1 MTATAGGAL
10 EARVQALLALYQDIA
25 ATRMH
30 GLPLLN
36 PVLQV
41 QAVGFELVQPPPS
54 SPAGTRD
61 TTSVGPGAAGADVQA
76 AIGILITPWFM
87 NLVWLPLQRLDAAAQ
102 VGHKTTRHVGRECF
116 EFITADEN
124 GLGSYAACSLFS
136 PMFEFASQQ
145 AALATAQAVLAH
157 LRQPVPTSAAAAA
170 ATLTLR
176 AAPVPATT
184 VAPAPAAPASPALP
198 VPARR
203 AFLFGR
209 RPATPSAAPPAAPPR
224 EAARRG

>member
-10 EARVQALLALYQDIA
+10 EARVQALLALYREIA
-25 ATRMH
+25 ATRMR

-41 QAVGFELVQPPPS
+41 QAVGFELVQPPHTGPTGAHENIGVATGVT
-54 SPAGTRD
+54 PARNPD
-61 TTSVGPGAAGADVQA
+61 AEVEA

-87 NLVWLPLQRLDAAAQ
+87 NLVWLPLQHFDAAAQ
-102 VGHKTTRHVGRECF
+102 VGSKTARHVGRECF
-116 EFITADEN
+116 EFIDADEN
-124 GLGSYAACSLFS
+124 SFGSYAACSLFS
-136 PMFEFASQQ
+136 PMFEFASQT

-157 LRQPVPTSAAAAA
+157 LRQPVLAPN
-170 ATLTLR
+170 
-176 AAPVPATT
+176 AAPAVP
-184 VAPAPAAPASPALP
+184 VVAAPASASPAVP

-209 RPATPSAAPPAAPPR
+209 RPATPGAAPPAAPQR

>member
-10 EARVQALLALYQDIA
+10 EARVQALLALYREIA

-41 QAVGFELVQPPPS
+41 QAIGFELVQPPPS
-54 SPAGTRD
+54 SPADTRD

-136 PMFEFASQQ
+136 PMFEFASQA

-157 LRQPVPTSAAAAA
+157 LRQPVPEPT
-170 ATLTLR
+170 
-176 AAPVPATT
+176 
-184 VAPAPAAPASPALP
+184 PAPALTLTPPPVAEPAAPPALP

-209 RPATPSAAPPAAPPR
+209 RPATLSAAPPAAPQR